1 MKIGD
6 KVRFLSEVGGGVISG
21 FQGKDIVLVEDE
33 DGFDIPMPIR
43 EVVVVAED
51 NYDMSKVNTGTHKP
65 LGSAKPAAQAGS
77 TLKSVG
83 SLLNESPAAE
93 APGGGGLAAKTILE
107 EDYDPA
113 DRPVTFRAKPQERR
127 GGELINL
134 YLAFL
139 PMEVKTLSSTAFE
152 CYLVN
157 DSNYFLDVTLMSGE
171 GANWTARFQST
182 LEPNTKLFVEEFDRS
197 HLSDMEHL
205 CVQALAYKR
214 EKSFALKPAYS
225 VQLRLD
231 TVKFYKLHVFQP
243 NMFFTEPCLLLD
255 VVRDD
260 KAIRQVF
267 VEAEELTQTIMEK
280 KAARAGAQPARQGNA
295 DNATL
300 SPSAG
305 REDRRDDRSVSKP
318 NAKPEVIEVDLHI
331 EQLLDDLAGLSNG
344 DMLLVQMKEFRR
356 VRDENLQR
364 KGTKI
369 VFIHGKGEG
378 VLRKSILQE
387 LKYRY
392 KGCTWQ
398 DASFRE
404 YGYGATMVKI

>member
-1 MKIGD
+1 M
-6 KVRFLSEVGGGVISG
+6 SG
-21 FQGKDIVLVEDE
+21 FQGNNVVLVQDE
-33 DGFDIPMPIR
+33 DGFDIPMLKTD
-43 EVVVVAED
+43 VVVVDED
-51 NYDMSKVNTGTHKP
+51 NYDMSKVNTGTHTTFGANKKTP
-65 LGSAKPAAQAGS
+65 EKGSAV
-77 TLKSVG
+77 KSVG
-83 SLLNESPAAE
+83 SLIN
-93 APGGGGLAAKTILE
+93 GGGQSADDVAQTLGAKTILE

-113 DRPVTFRAKPQERR
+113 DRPVTFKAKPQERR

-139 PMEVKTLSSTAFE
+139 PAQVKELSSTTFE
-152 CYLVN
+152 CYLIN
-157 DSNYFLDVTLMSGE
+157 DSNYFLDLTFMSAE
-171 GANWTARFQST
+171 GANWKARFQST

-197 HLSDMEHL
+197 QLSDLEHL
-205 CVQALAYKR
+205 CVQAIAYKR
-214 EKSFALKPAYS
+214 EKTFAIKPAYS

-243 NMFFTEPCLLLD
+243 NMFFNEPCLLLD

-260 KAIRQVF
+260 KAIKQVF
-267 VEAEELTQTIMEK
+267 VEAEEIQEAILKKPNKMES
-280 KAARAGAQPARQGNA
+280 QPARVKA
-295 DNATL
+295 
-300 SPSAG
+300 
-305 REDRRDDRSVSKP
+305 EDKRKDHSQSTP
-318 NAKPEVIEVDLHI
+318 NQKPEVIEVDLHI
-331 EQLLDDLAGLSNG
+331 EQLVDDLAGLSNG
-344 DMLLVQMKEFRR
+344 DMLLLQMKEFRR
-356 VRDENLQR
+356 VMDENLQK

-378 VLRKSILQE
+378 VLRKSLLQE

>member
-6 KVRFLSEVGGGVISG
+6 KVRFLSEVGGGIVSG

-33 DGFDIPMPIR
+33 DGFDIPMLIKD
-43 EVVVVAED
+43 VVLVAED
-51 NYDMSKVNTGTHKP
+51 NYDMSKVNTGTHTSFGATKKP
-65 LGSAKPAAQAGS
+65 VEKGS
-77 TLKSVG
+77 TVKSVG
-83 SLLNESPAAE
+83 SLINEGMATGNGTE
-93 APGGGGLAAKTILE
+93 TQTLGAKTILE

-113 DRPVTFRAKPQERR
+113 DRPVTFKAKPQERR

-139 PMEVKTLSSTAFE
+139 PVEVKELSSTSFE
-152 CYLVN
+152 CYLIN
-157 DSNYFLDVTLMSGE
+157 DSNYFLDLTLMSAE
-171 GANWTARFQST
+171 GANWKARFQST
-182 LEPNTKLFVEEFDRS
+182 LEPNTKLFVEEFDRR

-205 CVQALAYKR
+205 CVQAIAYKR
-214 EKSFALKPAYS
+214 EKTFAIKPAYS

-231 TVKFYKLHVFQP
+231 TVKFYKLHLFQP
-243 NMFFTEPCLLLD
+243 NMFFNEPCLLMD

-260 KAIRQVF
+260 KAIKQVF
-267 VEAEELTQTIMEK
+267 VEAEEIQEAILK
-280 KAARAGAQPARQGNA
+280 KPNKAESQPARVKA
-295 DNATL
+295 
-300 SPSAG
+300 
-305 REDRRDDRSVSKP
+305 EDKRKDHSVSKP
-318 NAKPEVIEVDLHI
+318 NLKPEVIEVDLHI
-331 EQLLDDLAGLSNG
+331 EQLVDDLAGLSNG

-356 VRDENLQR
+356 VMDENKGK

-378 VLRKSILQE
+378 VLRKSLLQE

-392 KGCTWQ
+392 KECTWQ

>member
-1 MKIGD
+1 M
-6 KVRFLSEVGGGVISG
+6 SG
-21 FQGKDIVLVEDE
+21 FQGNNVVLVQDE
-33 DGFDIPMPIR
+33 DGFDIPMLKTD
-43 EVVVVAED
+43 VVVVDED
-51 NYDMSKVNTGTHKP
+51 NYDMSKVNTGTHTTFGANKKTP
-65 LGSAKPAAQAGS
+65 EKGS
-77 TLKSVG
+77 TVKSVG
-83 SLLNESPAAE
+83 SLIN
-93 APGGGGLAAKTILE
+93 GGGQSADDVAQTLGAKTILE

-113 DRPVTFRAKPQERR
+113 DRPVTFKAKPQERR

-139 PMEVKTLSSTAFE
+139 PAQVKELSSTTFE
-152 CYLVN
+152 CYLIN
-157 DSNYFLDVTLMSGE
+157 DSNYFLDLTFMSAE
-171 GANWTARFQST
+171 GANWKARFQST

-197 HLSDMEHL
+197 QLSDLEHL
-205 CVQALAYKR
+205 CVQAIAYKR
-214 EKSFALKPAYS
+214 EKTFAIKPAYS

-243 NMFFTEPCLLLD
+243 NMFFNEPCLLMD

-260 KAIRQVF
+260 KAVKQVF
-267 VEAEELTQTIMEK
+267 VEAEEIQEAILKKPNKMES
-280 KAARAGAQPARQGNA
+280 QPARVK
-295 DNATL
+295 
-300 SPSAG
+300 S
-305 REDRRDDRSVSKP
+305 EDKRKDHSQSTP
-318 NAKPEVIEVDLHI
+318 NQKPEVIEVDLHI
-331 EQLLDDLAGLSNG
+331 EQLVDDLAGLSNG
-344 DMLLVQMKEFRR
+344 DMLLLQMKEFRR
-356 VRDENLQR
+356 VMDENLQK

-378 VLRKSILQE
+378 VLRKSLLQE

>member
-6 KVRFLSEVGGGVISG
+6 KVRFLSEVGGGVVSG
-21 FQGKDIVLVEDE
+21 FQGKDIVLVEDA
-33 DGFDIPMPIR
+33 DGFDIPMPIK
-43 EVVVVAED
+43 EVVVVDED

-65 LGSAKPAAQAGS
+65 LGGNKQPLQAGS

-83 SLLNESPAAE
+83 SLLNEGTTTPATD
-93 APGGGGLAAKTILE
+93 GNGLAAKTILE

-113 DRPVTFRAKPQERR
+113 DRPVTFKAKPQERR

-139 PMEVKTLSSTAFE
+139 PVEVKTLSTTAFE

-157 DSNYFLDVTLMSGE
+157 DSNYFLDLTLMSAE
-171 GANWTARFQST
+171 GANWSARFQST

-197 HLSDMEHL
+197 RLSELEHL

-214 EKSFALKPAYS
+214 EKSFGLKPAYS

-243 NMFFTEPCLLLD
+243 NMFFNEPCLLLD

-260 KAIRQVF
+260 KAVRQVF
-267 VEAEELTQTIMEK
+267 VEAEEVTQTILEK
-280 KAARAGAQPARQGNA
+280 KKPQRDEAQPARV
-295 DNATL
+295 ATNK
-300 SPSAG
+300 P
-305 REDRRDDRSVSKP
+305 DRRQDHSVSTP

-331 EQLLDDLAGLSNG
+331 ESLLDDLSGLSNG
-344 DMLLVQMKEFRR
+344 DMLLVQMKEFRK
-356 VRDENLQR
+356 VMDENLQR

>member
-6 KVRFLSEVGGGVISG
+6 KVRFLNEVGGGKISG
-21 FQGKDIVLVEDE
+21 FQGKDTVLVEDE
-33 DGFDIPMPIR
+33 DGFDIPMLIR
-43 EVVVVAED
+43 DVVVVDED
-51 NYDMSKVNTGTHKP
+51 NYDMSKVNTGTHTSF
-65 LGSAKPAAQAGS
+65 GSAKQAVQKGS
-77 TLKSVG
+77 TIKSVSSLMNEGNAAVGATAGNG
-83 SLLNESPAAE
+83 SQPV
-93 APGGGGLAAKTILE
+93 AKTILE

-113 DRPVTFRAKPQERR
+113 DRPVTFKAKPQERR

-139 PMEVKTLSSTAFE
+139 PVEVKMLSSTSFE
-152 CYLVN
+152 CYLIN
-157 DSNYFLDVTLMSGE
+157 DSNYFLDVTLLSAE
-171 GANWTARFQST
+171 GANWKARFQST
-182 LEPNTKLFVEEFDRS
+182 LEPNTKIFVEEFDRS
-197 HLSDMEHL
+197 QLSDFEHL

-214 EKSFALKPAYS
+214 EKSFAIKPVYS

-243 NMFFTEPCLLLD
+243 NMFFTEPTLLMD

-260 KAIRQVF
+260 KAIKQVF
-267 VEAEELTQTIMEK
+267 VEAEEIQEK
-280 KAARAGAQPARQGNA
+280 LLSKPNKGESLPARVKA
-295 DNATL
+295 
-300 SPSAG
+300 
-305 REDRRDDRSVSKP
+305 EDKRKDHSVSKA
-318 NAKPEVIEVDLHI
+318 NQKPEVIEVDLHI
-331 EQLLDDLAGLSNG
+331 EQLVDDLAGLSNG
-344 DMLLVQMKEFRR
+344 DMLLLQMKEFRK
-356 VRDENLQR
+356 VMDENLQK

-378 VLRKSILQE
+378 VLRKSLLQE